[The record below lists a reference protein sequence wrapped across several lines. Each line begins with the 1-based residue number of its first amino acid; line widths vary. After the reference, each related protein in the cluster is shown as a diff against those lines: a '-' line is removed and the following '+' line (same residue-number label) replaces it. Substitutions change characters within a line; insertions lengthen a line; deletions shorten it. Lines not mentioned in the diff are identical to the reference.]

1 MILGGK
7 ASRRGRDGYDSGM
20 TASPDLPVVA
30 SAPDSLHETA
40 AEPAADAIAT
50 PLDALAD
57 ALHGR
62 GACWLAGWPEPALRE
77 ALRADLRRLQA
88 EGALAPAAVGR
99 NDGRSLRGDI
109 RADRTRWLDDA
120 RCGPAAGVFLERL
133 DALRIALNR
142 RLFLG
147 LDEVEAHY
155 AAYPPGGGYAR
166 HRDRFRDSDARV
178 VSLVTYL
185 NEDWDTGDGGALRLY
200 FEEDAGGKASVD
212 IAPTRGSVCF
222 LSELEHEVLPAR
234 RERLSIAAW
243 FRRAAVAAR

>member
-1 MILGGK
+1 MSLGGK
-7 ASRRGRDGYDSGM
+7 ESRRGRDGYDTGM

-30 SAPDSLHETA
+30 SFADGLHEAA
-40 AEPAADAIAT
+40 AET
-50 PLDALAD
+50 GTRPLDALAE
-57 ALHGR
+57 ALRGR
-62 GACWLAGWPEPALRE
+62 GACRLAEWPEPALRQ
-77 ALRADLRRLQA
+77 ALRDDLRRLQG
-88 EGALAPAAVGR
+88 EGALSPAAVGR
-99 NDGRSLRGDI
+99 NDGRSLRDDI
-109 RADRTRWLDDA
+109 RADRTRWLDDPH
-120 RCGPAAGVFLERL
+120 CGPAARMFLDRL
-133 DALRIALNR
+133 DALRVALNR

-185 NEDWDTGDGGALRLY
+185 NEDWDAGDGGALRLY
-200 FEEDAGGKASVD
+200 FDDAGGSVD

-243 FRRAAVAAR
+243 FRRAPVVAR

>member
-7 ASRRGRDGYDSGM
+7 ASRHGRGGYDTGM
-20 TASPDLPVVA
+20 TAPPDLPVVV
-30 SAPDSLHETA
+30 SSTDDLREA
-40 AEPAADAIAT
+40 AGDAAAA

-57 ALHGR
+57 ALRGR
-62 GACWLAGWPEPALRE
+62 GACWLAGWPESALRE
-77 ALRADLRRLQA
+77 ALRDDLRRLQA
-88 EGALAPAAVGR
+88 EGALARAAVGR
-99 NDGRSLRGDI
+99 NDGRSVRGDI
-109 RADRTRWLDDA
+109 RADSTRWLDDP
-120 RCGPAAGVFLERL
+120 RCGPAARAFLEAL

-185 NEDWDTGDGGALRLY
+185 NEDWDAGDGGALRLY
-200 FEEDAGGKASVD
+200 RDEDAGGEAGID
-212 IAPTRGSVCF
+212 IAPTRGSICF

-243 FRRAAVAAR
+243 FRRAPVAAR